1 MKLTL
6 FNLKNLILTIFED
19 WSAYVNLDNLMSEL
33 CSMTTNL
40 DNNLFG
46 NDKDYYLIFLY
57 FILKNFAID

>member
-40 DNNLFG
+40 DNNPFG